1 MFFFCVM
8 NHYFFELVRTP
19 ECTKVTPFGIAYRIR
34 STVDTPLVPKGTLGG
49 FITEDVRFE
58 SVGAWLFDDSMALA
72 NVKLCHNTILKD
84 RAQVVGGILEDCMLS
99 GNAKVSKCR
108 LVNAELS
115 DDATLLN
122 TWCHKDIKLTGKFF
136 GNEIEIR
143 EDAYGVDRIC
153 ANIPCAPREVLYAT
167 IAHNFKKEGPKSINM
182 TIFYNAAMVHLPD
195 TGITLSIFEILERA
209 RSLKDGNHGL
219 AILNMYRAIVAEWAD
234 VMLSNCSRITSL
246 PVECRKAL
254 ALAKQEE
261 WICDLPRNS
270 RLLSITI
277 K

>member
-1 MFFFCVM
+1 M

-34 STVDTPLVPKGTLGG
+34 STMDIPLVPKGTLGG

-84 RAQVVGGILEDCMLS
+84 NAQVVGGVLEDCTLS
-99 GNAKVSKCR
+99 GNSKVSKCH
-108 LVNAELS
+108 LTGAEIS

-143 EDAYGVDRIC
+143 TNSFGEGRIC
-153 ANIPCAPREVLYAT
+153 ADIPCVHREVLCAT
-167 IAHNFKKEGPKSINM
+167 KAYNPKEGPKTIDM
-182 TIFYNAAMVHLPD
+182 TIFCKAAMVHLPD

-209 RSLKDGNHGL
+209 RSLRDGNHDL
-219 AILNMYRAIVAEWAD
+219 AILNMYRAIVAEWAE
-234 VMLSNCSRITSL
+234 VVLSSVSRITSL
-246 PVECRKAL
+246 SVECRRAL
-254 ALAKQEE
+254 VLAKQEE
-261 WICDLPRNS
+261 WICELPWNS
-270 RLLSITI
+270 RLLAETTI